1 MMKET
6 VNLLEDPE
14 IDEKQI
20 ELELRGKALV
30 IYWFMLTES
39 QDNFGVREI
48 QRALDYSSP
57 SVVSHHLQ
65 KLIDL
70 GLVDK
75 TPSNRYYLTRTVKV
89 GVLKHFTKIRGM
101 LLPRYIFVAVFFTF
115 ALITY
120 LLFIIIGSLEVGPFD
135 RLLVLGLC
143 IIGSLFG
150 WFETWRL
157 YKLRIL

>member
-1 MMKET
+1 MAQ
-6 VNLLEDPE
+6 DPE

-30 IYWFMLTES
+30 IYWYMLTNS
-39 QDNFGVREI
+39 QGDFGVREI

-57 SVVSHHLQ
+57 SIVSHHLQ

-70 GLVDK
+70 GLVEK
-75 TPSNRYYLTRTVKV
+75 TLSNRYFLRKMVKV
-89 GVLKHFTKIRGM
+89 GVLKHFTQIRGI
-101 LLPRYIFVAVFFTF
+101 LLPRYVFVAVFFTF
-115 ALITY
+115 TLISY
-120 LLFIIIGSLEVGPFD
+120 LFFIFIGGVNIGPFD
-135 RLLVLGLC
+135 RLLVLALC
-143 IIGSLFG
+143 IIGGLFG